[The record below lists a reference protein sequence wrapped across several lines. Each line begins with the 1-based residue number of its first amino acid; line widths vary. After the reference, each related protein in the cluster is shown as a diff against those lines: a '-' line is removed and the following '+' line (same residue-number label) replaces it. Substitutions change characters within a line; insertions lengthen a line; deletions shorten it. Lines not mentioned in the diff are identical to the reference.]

1 MEHFAGWATEIMQRQ
16 PGIVTSWEIVTR
28 PYMLEGLEKR
38 TLAKFVLDVMLD
50 VSIGKLKIR

>member
-16 PGIVTSWEIVTR
+16 PGIVTR